1 MSTQK
6 NAPPPPTGP
15 AVTSFVALAALGAA
29 SMLWSALLW
38 GQLALART
46 TGDDF
51 CGFGQGGSCAK
62 IWDAP
67 FATALHGLTG
77 VPVAGWGVVWG
88 LTALALPLLALA
100 RSAVPPAVI
109 AAIRVNAAAGVL
121 AVFVFAGVAL
131 AERSFCIGCFVTYL
145 LVAGYAGI
153 ALGWAQRGLPDAARA
168 LGLAAGVT
176 LAGWVLVLLPGRG
189 TPGSR
194 SEAGRE
200 AVTSAATAT
209 GSAQDQ
215 PLFEFV
221 ASLNPSLSQTLS
233 DSLGI
238 YRRSSSQDLPAGPVR
253 NGPASAPVRI
263 VEWTDVLCDHCA
275 ELHETLETLR
285 QHTPAGSYS
294 VESRQFPLDGNCNPL
309 LQPRP
314 DGDPVRCLG
323 ARARVC
329 MEGHERYDEFSTS
342 LFAAQSELDADRV
355 RSIAAGFLP
364 AEALDACLNSPAT
377 QARLDEDARL
387 ASGYDPDGTPIVA
400 NNGRQGTSF
409 PPFLYAM
416 ILAGGNAEHPAFAS
430 LPQPNPSAHLH

>member
-1 MSTQK
+1 
-6 NAPPPPTGP
+6 
-15 AVTSFVALAALGAA
+15 
-29 SMLWSALLW
+29 
-38 GQLALART
+38 
-46 TGDDF
+46 
-51 CGFGQGGSCAK
+51 
-62 IWDAP
+62 
-67 FATALHGLTG
+67 
-77 VPVAGWGVVWG
+77 
-88 LTALALPLLALA
+88 
-100 RSAVPPAVI
+100 
-109 AAIRVNAAAGVL
+109 
-121 AVFVFAGVAL
+121 
-131 AERSFCIGCFVTYL
+131 
-145 LVAGYAGI
+145 
-153 ALGWAQRGLPDAARA
+153 
-168 LGLAAGVT
+168 
-176 LAGWVLVLLPGRG
+176 
-189 TPGSR
+189 
-194 SEAGRE
+194 
-200 AVTSAATAT
+200 
-209 GSAQDQ
+209 
-215 PLFEFV
+215 
-221 ASLNPSLSQTLS
+221 
-233 DSLGI
+233 
-238 YRRSSSQDLPAGPVR
+238 
-253 NGPASAPVRI
+253 VRI

-400 NNGRQGTSF
+400 INGRQGTSF

-430 LPQPNPSAHLH
+430 LPPANPSAHLH